1 MCFVSALLASID
13 TALSPYVTSVD
24 LLDQANVRKTR
35 VVEHAPSVKGVAVLQ
50 IDQSAALSIG
60 LITKVFCARTQSIAE

>member
-1 MCFVSALLASID
+1 MW
-13 TALSPYVTSVD
+13 SPYVTSVD

-60 LITKVFCARTQSIAE
+60 LMTKVFCARTQSIAE